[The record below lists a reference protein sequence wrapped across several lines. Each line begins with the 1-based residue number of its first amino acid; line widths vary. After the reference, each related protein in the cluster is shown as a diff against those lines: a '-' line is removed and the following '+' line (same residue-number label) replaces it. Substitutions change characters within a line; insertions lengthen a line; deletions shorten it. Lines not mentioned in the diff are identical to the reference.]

1 MTFPDEEA
9 GAGHPAGSTG
19 KKYQAKAKGAGHE
32 HRTSEYR
39 VESRAGE
46 CEALRDDGHTE
57 QERKGTS
64 MA

>member
-1 MTFPDEEA
+1 MIYV
-9 GAGHPAGSTG
+9 G
-19 KKYQAKAKGAGHE
+19 KARDLAKKAKAKGAGHE
-32 HRTSEYR
+32 HGTSEYR

-46 CEALRDDGHTE
+46 CETLRDDGHTE